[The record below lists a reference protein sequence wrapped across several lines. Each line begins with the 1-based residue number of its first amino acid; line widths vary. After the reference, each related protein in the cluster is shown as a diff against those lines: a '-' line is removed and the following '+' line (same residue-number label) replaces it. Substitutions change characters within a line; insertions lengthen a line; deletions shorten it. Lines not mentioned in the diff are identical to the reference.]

1 MEAEVAFVKTH
12 RREERR
18 WDGSDASMVVEKEVV
33 TEGGGGWESAA
44 AGRDRAQA
52 VGR

>member
-1 MEAEVAFVKTH
+1 MGAEVAFVKTQ
-12 RREERR
+12 RRQARR
-18 WDGSDASMVVEKEVV
+18 WDGSDAAMVVEKEVV
-33 TEGGGGWESAA
+33 PEGGGGWESAA